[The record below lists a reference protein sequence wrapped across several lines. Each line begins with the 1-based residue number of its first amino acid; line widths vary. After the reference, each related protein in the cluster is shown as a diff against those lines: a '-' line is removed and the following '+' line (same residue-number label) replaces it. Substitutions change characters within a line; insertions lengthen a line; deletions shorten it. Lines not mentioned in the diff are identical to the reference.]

1 MFVPIYICII
11 LSMYAIHR
19 FSFFDTDVSTLS
31 LIDADA
37 DAVAPNSSTRSYTR
51 GSVPSSLIFREHALY
66 NQRQWMKQSGTHIK
80 AWENW

>member
-37 DAVAPNSSTRSYTR
+37 VAPNSSTRSYTR
-51 GSVPSSLIFREHALY
+51 GMYHRPSFSESTRYIIRD
-66 NQRQWMKQSGTHIK
+66 SG
-80 AWENW
+80 